1 MKNFDRIK
9 FMQAYKKA
17 SVKNS
22 VTQCELLTRG
32 ERVKIATTKMNRL
45 YKWIKNSLKKQIAV

>member
-1 MKNFDRIK
+1 MKSFDKIK

-32 ERVKIATTKMNRL
+32 ERVAIVSKKMNKM

>member
-1 MKNFDRIK
+1 MKSFDKIK

-32 ERVKIATTKMNRL
+32 ERVAIATMKMSKM
-45 YKWIKNSLKKQIAV
+45 YIWIKNSLEKQIAA